1 MIDAPNS
8 HALFCTL
15 EQGSPFQNIQNTQ
28 LGLFYDFPP
37 AAAKSPPVTERCREP
52 TPCFCTPSPV
62 SALYLDAASIKNL
75 QKRGFSIHVS
85 VPTHTTSPCS
95 VTLPVWGQDCLLWSP
110 ATLSVSSHHSQQGRV
125 THLQISKASCLGRV
139 QHLGFGLCFFF
150 PPSFLSFVNTNCAFL
165 PGNCIM
171 TRETVCFSL

>member
-15 EQGSPFQNIQNTQ
+15 GQGSPFQNIQSTQ
-28 LGLFYDFPP
+28 LGLFCDFPP
-37 AAAKSPPVTERCREP
+37 AGAKSPPEMNRFREP

-62 SALYLDAASIKNL
+62 SALNLDAASIKNL
-75 QKRGFSIHVS
+75 QKGGFSIHVS
-85 VPTHTTSPCS
+85 VPTHTTSSCS
-95 VTLPVWGQDCLLWSP
+95 VTLPVWGQDCPCRSP
-110 ATLSVSSHHSQQGRV
+110 ATLSVGSHHKQGRV

-171 TRETVCFSL
+171 TRGTVCFSL